1 MSRPARGI
9 RPLRAA
15 PRPGMLVVHMPV
27 AIALA
32 DDSLIV
38 REGVAQI
45 LSAESQMRVEIG
57 RAHV

>member
-1 MSRPARGI
+1 M
-9 RPLRAA
+9 PL
-15 PRPGMLVVHMPV
+15 

-45 LSAESQMRVEIG
+45 LAGEPEMQIVAS
-57 RAHV
+57 